1 MKTAR
6 EIKSIAIATIKAEAR
21 AINALVPQVSEN
33 FIQAVR
39 IMHSCKGRVVITGVG
54 KSAIIASK
62 IVATLN
68 STGTPA
74 MFLHAADAVHG
85 DLGMVKQ
92 EDVVICISNSGN
104 SPEIK
109 VLAPMLKA
117 LGASLIGM
125 VGNPGSFLAG
135 QADVVIHTTVEKE
148 AVPGNPIP
156 TTSTTAQLVMGD
168 ALAVALLQCRGF
180 TLEDFARIHPGGTIG
195 KQLYLKVSDLYPR
208 NAKPMVDAMADIRT
222 LILEI
227 SGKRLGTTAVIQGEE
242 LVGIVTDGDLRRM
255 LESNRDVSSLRAQDI
270 MTRRP
275 MTIPP
280 DTLVADALHM
290 MRKNNITQLLVTEK
304 GKYLGVVHL
313 HDILNEGIL

>member
-85 DLGMVKQ
+85 DLGMVTQ

-255 LESNRDVSSLRAQDI
+255 LESNRDVGSLRAQDI

>member
-1 MKTAR
+1 
-6 EIKSIAIATIKAEAR
+6 
-21 AINALVPQVSEN
+21 
-33 FIQAVR
+33 
-39 IMHSCKGRVVITGVG
+39 MHACKGRVVITGVG

-92 EDVVICISNSGN
+92 EDVVICISNSGS

-125 VGNPGSFLAG
+125 VGNRGSFLAG

-180 TLEDFARIHPGGTIG
+180 TLEDFARLHPGGTIG

-208 NAKPMVDAMADIRT
+208 NEKPMVDAMADIRT
-222 LILEI
+222 LIVEI
-227 SGKRLGTTAVIQGEE
+227 SGKRLGTTAVIEGEE

-255 LESNRDVSSLRAQDI
+255 LESNRDVSSLCAKDI
-270 MTRRP
+270 MTRSPR
-275 MTIPP
+275 TIPP
-280 DTLVADALHM
+280 DTLVADALHL
-290 MRKNNITQLLVTEK
+290 MRKNNITQLLITEK

>member
-1 MKTAR
+1 
-6 EIKSIAIATIKAEAR
+6 
-21 AINALVPQVSEN
+21 
-33 FIQAVR
+33 
-39 IMHSCKGRVVITGVG
+39 MHSCKGRVVITGVG

>member
-255 LESNRDVSSLRAQDI
+255 LESNRDVSSLRAKDI
-270 MTRRP
+270 MTRSP

-280 DTLVADALHM
+280 DTLVADALHK
-290 MRKNNITQLLVTEK
+290 MRKNNITQLLVTEE

>member
-1 MKTAR
+1 VKTTS
-6 EIKSIAIATIKAEAR
+6 EIKSIAIATIKAEAK
-21 AINALVPQVSEN
+21 AINDLVPQIGDN
-33 FIQAVR
+33 FVRAVHA
-39 IMHSCKGRVVITGVG
+39 MFECKGRVVITGVG

-85 DLGMVKQ
+85 DLGMVKR

-109 VLAPMLKA
+109 VLTPMLKT

-125 VGNPGSFLAG
+125 VGNPSSFLAS
-135 QADVVIHTTVEKE
+135 QADVVIHTTVEME
-148 AVPGNPIP
+148 AVPGNPVP

-180 TLEDFARIHPGGTIG
+180 TLADFARLHPGGSLG
-195 KQLYLKVSDLYPR
+195 KQLYLKASDLYPR
-208 NAKPMVDAMADIRT
+208 NEKPMVDTDADIHT

-227 SGKRLGTTAVIQGEE
+227 SGKRLGATAVMDGDK
-242 LVGIVTDGDLRRM
+242 LAGIVTDGDLRRM
-255 LESNRDVSSLRAQDI
+255 LAENKDVSNLRAKDI
-270 MTRRP
+270 MTRDP
-275 MTIPP
+275 KTIPP
-280 DTLVADALHM
+280 RTLVSDALHM
-290 MRKNNITQLLVTEK
+290 MRKSNITQLLIAEN
-304 GKYLGVVHL
+304 GQYLGVVHL

>member
-1 MKTAR
+1 VKTAR